1 MHWRYQVVRST
12 VAPMSTHPP
21 DQTVWQE
28 NDGWH
33 VRLKPDGPITVF
45 KTRDEAIAF
54 SVSAF
59 TDGGSAARAETM
71 SGDAQ
76 MPANPVEKS
85 DD

>member
-1 MHWRYQVVRST
+1 
-12 VAPMSTHPP
+12 MSTEPTA
-21 DQTVWQE
+21 QTVWQE
-28 NDGWH
+28 KDGWH
-33 VRLKPDGPITVF
+33 VRPKPGEPVTVF

-76 MPANPVEKS
+76 TPSNPPEKS